1 MIWGLFSHLAS
12 QNYNFFMDNFVALI
26 DNLYLCNEMDEW
38 WGLIKPFF
46 CS

>member
-1 MIWGLFSHLAS
+1 
-12 QNYNFFMDNFVALI
+12 MDYFVALI
-26 DNLYLCNEMDEW
+26 DNLYLCIEMDEW